1 MRWFKRFFD
10 RVCKTNT
17 HTFTGRQH
25 LCKKDNFTC
34 NQNKM
39 AKTHSRSN
47 RIIHHVHGHMSSTR
61 NSSSNVRSNC
71 VFTSNY
77 EHHLSCLYKQQQ
89 KINIFPHKTDF
100 RSFSDLPIAHCLLL
114 FTLAQEYG
122 PRQANLCLRAFLV
135 MKNFNCSCPV
145 IQRGQG
151 SGFLSEGSS

>member
-1 MRWFKRFFD
+1 MFAQI
-10 RVCKTNT
+10 VSLHQITNIIY
-17 HTFTGRQH
+17 HVQIS
-25 LCKKDNFTC
+25 N
-34 NQNKM
+34 NK
-39 AKTHSRSN
+39 
-47 RIIHHVHGHMSSTR
+47 
-61 NSSSNVRSNC
+61 
-71 VFTSNY
+71 
-77 EHHLSCLYKQQQ
+77 

-100 RSFSDLPIAHCLLL
+100 RSFSDLPIAHFLLL